1 MSNSE
6 AFGRLYATA
15 LQKTGEYTLA
25 WIKANRLGHRL
36 PPAPPDINGIGLN
49 FFTNISI
56 SSEPKQHTQAAAN
69 KDQEYV
75 YAAHNFNGFVQIWF
89 TFSPVDAQTY
99 KIMWYALRPN
109 ESFNHE
115 TSITTGQF
123 RFELLADHPVTAAV
137 HFENVYS
144 DVIEHVIGWCQK
156 NKPTEEIGR
165 LIWNS

>member
-15 LQKTGEYTLA
+15 LQKAGEYKLA

-36 PPAPPDINGIGLN
+36 QPAPPDINGIGLN

-69 KDQEYV
+69 KDQQYV
-75 YAAHNFNGFVQIWF
+75 YAAHNFNGQVQIWF

-109 ESFNHE
+109 ESF
-115 TSITTGQF
+115 
-123 RFELLADHPVTAAV
+123 VTRR
-137 HFENVYS
+137 
-144 DVIEHVIGWCQK
+144 Q
-156 NKPTEEIGR
+156 
-165 LIWNS
+165 